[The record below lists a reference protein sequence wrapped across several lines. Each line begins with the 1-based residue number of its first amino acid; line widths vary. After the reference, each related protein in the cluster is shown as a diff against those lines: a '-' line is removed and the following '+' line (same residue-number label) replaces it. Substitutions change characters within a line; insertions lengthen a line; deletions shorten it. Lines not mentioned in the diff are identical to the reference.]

1 MAKIRTLKRGKRW
14 SFAFEMGV
22 VNGKR
27 KTYQKSGFDTKQK
40 AYNAGA
46 IAYDKYLHGG
56 LAVNNGKITFAD
68 FLDEWFEKECK
79 PSVRHST
86 AINYS
91 VIINKHI
98 KPQLG
103 SYKMNALTPAII
115 NNWLNQLFTC
125 KQLCH
130 NTISAVLIT
139 VRKALTYAVYPA
151 EILTTNPAQYI
162 KLPKKIDEEKQIS
175 RVIIRNIENIKCGLG
190 RQSYCIP
197 VIIAYY
203 TGMRIGEV
211 MGLTWQD
218 IDFKN
223 KRINID
229 KQVTYISYKGKYE
242 HLIVPPK
249 TNNSIRTVLIG
260 NSLIMELKSWR
271 AKQAENKL
279 RRGKNYLMNY
289 GISCDLP
296 RSFVLKQ
303 AFMSNISSSI
313 HKLNFICT
321 NEEGGLLSR
330 GLLNSFSRILKK
342 KGIVFN
348 FHSLRHTQATLAI
361 ENGAKVVDVAN
372 RLGDTVNTVQAT
384 YAHDTI
390 EMQKETVAIIE
401 NIGIKA
407 GNADK

>member
-103 SYKMNALTPAII
+103 GYKMNALTPVII
-115 NNWLNQLFTC
+115 NNWLNQLFTY

-151 EILTTNPAQYI
+151 EILTANPAQYI
-162 KLPKKIDEEKQIS
+162 KLPKK
-175 RVIIRNIENIKCGLG
+175 
-190 RQSYCIP
+190 
-197 VIIAYY
+197 
-203 TGMRIGEV
+203 
-211 MGLTWQD
+211 
-218 IDFKN
+218 
-223 KRINID
+223 
-229 KQVTYISYKGKYE
+229 
-242 HLIVPPK
+242 
-249 TNNSIRTVLIG
+249 
-260 NSLIMELKSWR
+260 
-271 AKQAENKL
+271 
-279 RRGKNYLMNY
+279 
-289 GISCDLP
+289 
-296 RSFVLKQ
+296 
-303 AFMSNISSSI
+303 
-313 HKLNFICT
+313 
-321 NEEGGLLSR
+321 
-330 GLLNSFSRILKK
+330 
-342 KGIVFN
+342 
-348 FHSLRHTQATLAI
+348 
-361 ENGAKVVDVAN
+361 
-372 RLGDTVNTVQAT
+372 
-384 YAHDTI
+384 
-390 EMQKETVAIIE
+390 
-401 NIGIKA
+401 
-407 GNADK
+407 